1 MAVIC
6 GGTLMGSGDCRVV
19 DGVTVVVLGGLC
31 WCEGVVV
38 TGAVLG

>member
-1 MAVIC
+1 
-6 GGTLMGSGDCRVV
+6 MGSGDCRVV